1 MKTNVNRKSG
11 FTLIYLLVV
20 IAIIALLVGILLPAL
35 ARARASARQ
44 LTCSTRVRNIV
55 QACVT
60 WANSNKEQYPLPSII
75 DRNNTTLPPS
85 ANPATNPSPAKDN
98 TGNILSVLIWNQAL
112 VPEVVVS
119 PSEVNSSI
127 RQDNEYKFQRPTVTG
142 SPNDGTQ
149 ANWDPQFSGS
159 IGDTNRRVPSAGIG
173 NTSYAH
179 APALN
184 VRSNA
189 RLSRWSNTFG
199 SNEAV
204 WGNRGPQFASPATY
218 SSTTYGTAATNP
230 LANNGSWTLAT
241 GATGATS
248 NTLLIHGGRQ
258 TWEGNIGYNDGR
270 VNFEN
275 RADPT
280 EITYRRASATSS
292 NNATLPDNFFVN
304 ELDETNPVGTTFL
317 SGTNNFLQIWSNVL
331 TVSTTETVSATF
343 FPD

>member
-1 MKTNVNRKSG
+1 MKTNVNRKAG
-11 FTLIYLLVV
+11 FTLIELLVV

-75 DRNNTTLPPS
+75 DRNNTTLASVGVTPV
-85 ANPATNPSPAKDN
+85 TNPSPAKDN

-127 RQDNEYKFQRPTVTG
+127 RQDNEYKFQRPTVIGG
-142 SPNDGTQ
+142 SPSDGTQ
-149 ANWDPQFSGS
+149 ANFDPQFSGTPS
-159 IGDTNRRVPSAGIG
+159 DTNRRTAGVG
-173 NTSYAH
+173 NTSYANM
-179 APALN
+179 PAFNIRLN
-184 VRSNA
+184 E

-204 WGNRGPQFASPATY
+204 WGNRGPEFNGAPNFTIAT
-218 SSTTYGTAATNP
+218 SP
-230 LANNGSWTLAT
+230 LANNSSWQLSA
-241 GATGATS
+241 AGATS
-248 NTLLIHGGRQ
+248 STLLIHGGRQ

-280 EITYRRASATSS
+280 EITYRRAGATT
-292 NNATLPDNFFVN
+292 NATLPDNFFVN
-304 ELDETNPVGTTFL
+304 ELDEKNPPASGNTAVL
-317 SGTNNFLQIWSNVL
+317 SGTNNLLAMWANTS
-331 TVSTTETVSATF
+331 TVTVSASSESANLIGF
-343 FPD
+343 RD

>member
-1 MKTNVNRKSG
+1 MKTNVNRKAG
-11 FTLIYLLVV
+11 FTLIELLVV

-75 DRNNTTLPPS
+75 DRNNTTLAS
-85 ANPATNPSPAKDN
+85 TATPATNPSPAKDN

-127 RQDNEYKFQRPTVTG
+127 RQDNEYRFQRPQGITG
-142 SPNDGTQ
+142 TPNDGTQ
-149 ANWDPQFSGS
+149 ANWDPQFSGTPQ
-159 IGDTNRRVPSAGIG
+159 DTARRTTGVG

-179 APALN
+179 IPAFN
-184 VRSNA
+184 VRINE

-199 SNEAV
+199 SNEAI
-204 WGNRGPQFASPATY
+204 WGNRGPEFANTQNSGTTIAT
-218 SSTTYGTAATNP
+218 SP
-230 LANNGSWTLAT
+230 LANNSSWQLAN

-280 EITYRRASATSS
+280 EITYRRAGATT
-292 NNATLPDNFFVN
+292 NATLPDNFFVN
-304 ELDETNPVGTTFL
+304 ELDEKNPPGTGVL
-317 SGTNNFLQIWSNVL
+317 AGTNNLLLMFRDGQNI
-331 TVSTTETVSATF
+331 TETAANPTILGWR
-343 FPD
+343 D